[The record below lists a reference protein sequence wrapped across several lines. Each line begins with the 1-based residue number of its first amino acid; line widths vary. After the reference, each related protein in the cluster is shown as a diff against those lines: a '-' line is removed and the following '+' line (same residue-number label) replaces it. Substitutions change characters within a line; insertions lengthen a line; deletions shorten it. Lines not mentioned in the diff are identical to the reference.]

1 MVEGAVL
8 AAREDSDAEVCR
20 EKLGEDGGIEIAGC
34 VGRGRLCELRFV
46 VALGLVWVWMW
57 LGGVKYGGR

>member
-20 EKLGEDGGIEIAGC
+20 EKLGEDGGIDC
-34 VGRGRLCELRFV
+34 QLRRARVSVRIEV
-46 VALGLVWVWMW
+46 VMALGLVWVWMW